1 MRDSFGRTITYL
13 RLSVT
18 DLCNLRCRYCFYA
31 DEVSKQQ
38 QTGMGVMSAQT
49 AELLLEEAFRC
60 TPSSRSAQEK
70 KTPAPF
76 ACRKGRGCR

>member
-1 MRDSFGRTITYL
+1 MKAINFLIKPASG
-13 RLSVT
+13 
-18 DLCNLRCRYCFYA
+18 LCNLRCRYCFYA
-31 DEVSKQQ
+31 DEVSKRQ

-49 AELLLEEAFRC
+49 AELLLEEAFRY

-76 ACRKGRGCR
+76 ACCKGRGCR